1 MTFYIWKKLFSL
13 ELRNGIGID
22 IEFCDSRP
30 VWTVKDGE
38 HDVMP
43 FQGVVIMMPFLT
55 LSIGNVYQE
64 V

>member
-1 MTFYIWKKLFSL
+1 MTFYFWNRIFSL
-13 ELRNGIGID
+13 EIRNGIGID
-22 IEFCDSRP
+22 LEFCDSRP

-43 FQGVVIMMPFLT
+43 FEGVVIQLPFLT

-64 V
+64 S